1 VGDPDSPR
9 FDLEELGRRTGL
21 PPRTIRYYISEGLV
35 PAPVRRGPASY
46 YREDHLNRLVLIR
59 KYQAEGLPL
68 DLIRRRLARLGV
80 RGAQEEAVGGRHGRL
95 APGQDGNAALDYI
108 RRLKGGGPAGET
120 APDPGASPHPWDRWV
135 RTRLSPDVELN
146 VKEPLDGERR
156 RRVERLIVEAR
167 KILNE

>member
-1 VGDPDSPR
+1 MGDPDFPR

-35 PAPVRRGPASY
+35 PAPVKRGPASY

-59 KYQAEGLPL
+59 KYQSEGLPL
-68 DLIRRRLARLGV
+68 DLIRRRLSRLGV
-80 RGAQEEAVGGRHGRL
+80 KGVQAEASGGRGDGL
-95 APGQDGNAALDYI
+95 GDGLEPGGSGQPALDYI
-108 RRLKGGGPAGET
+108 RKLRGGGSEPGPVADAG
-120 APDPGASPHPWDRWV
+120 PWDRWV
-135 RTRLSPDVELN
+135 RTKISPDVELN

-156 RRVERLIVEAR
+156 RRVEMLIAQAR

>member
-1 VGDPDSPR
+1 MGEPDSPR
-9 FDLEELGRRTGL
+9 FDLDELGKRSGL

-35 PAPVRRGPASY
+35 PAPVKRGPASY
-46 YREDHLNRLVLIR
+46 YREDHLNRLLLIR

-80 RGAQEEAVGGRHGRL
+80 RDAQEQAGGGRYE
-95 APGQDGNAALDYI
+95 APSALGGGNAALDYI
-108 RRLKGGGPAGET
+108 RKLKGGAPTGEPAPGPVHG
-120 APDPGASPHPWDRWV
+120 PWDRWV
-135 RTRLSPDVELN
+135 RTRLSDDVELN

-156 RRVERLIVEAR
+156 HRVERLIDEAR

>member
-1 VGDPDSPR
+1 MGDPDLPR
-9 FDLEELGRRTGL
+9 FDLDELGKRAGL

-35 PAPVRRGPASY
+35 PSPVRRGPASY
-46 YREDHLNRLVLIR
+46 YREDHLNRLLLIR

-68 DLIRRRLARLGV
+68 DLIRRRLSRLGV
-80 RGAQEEAVGGRHGRL
+80 KGAQEEAVGGRGEPF
-95 APGQDGNAALDYI
+95 APVPDGNAALDYI
-108 RRLKGGGPAGET
+108 RTLKGVARAPEPA
-120 APDPGASPHPWDRWV
+120 PLPVASPHPWDRWV

-156 RRVERLIVEAR
+156 RRVERLIEEAR